1 MIGLDTNI
9 VVRLITQDDPGQSR
23 VANRIVEQRLSASE
37 QGFVSLAVVLE
48 TVWVLDS
55 IYRFSSAEIATA
67 LRALLAD
74 QALAVQSES
83 EVFTAIVALEENRSS
98 FADALIAALA
108 STAGCSITL
117 TFDKEAARLP
127 GFELAR

>member
-9 VVRLITQDDPGQSR
+9 VVRLITQDDPAQTR
-23 VANRIVEQRLSASE
+23 IANRIIEQRLSASE

-55 IYRFSSAEIATA
+55 IYRFSGVEIATA
-67 LRALLAD
+67 LRALLSD

-83 EVFTAIVALEENRSS
+83 EVFTALVALEENRAS

-108 STAGCSITL
+108 STAGCAVTL